1 MICLPAKSPNITIR
15 NPVYPRLVVSG
26 VHAAKNCTEPASVC
40 LFTSPPIWSSRARS
54 CTAARSSDTS
64 SGSPKT
70 TAIADY
76 CATGGM
82 RMSVRSSRHCGRLI
96 APFCA
101 LPSEVPMAGS
111 SAYPRIGKGSNLKQ
125 QTVNCD
131 LQKVEPHRS
140 GPTFAISLSLLFRL
154 PCSLGKQICTS
165 TLQIRISMDK
175 IPKCRVF
182 TP

>member
-131 LQKVEPHRS
+131 LQKSGATPQWPHFCYFPIPAFS
-140 GPTFAISLSLLFRL
+140 FALLPREANL
-154 PCSLGKQICTS
+154 HKHAPNKDQHG
-165 TLQIRISMDK
+165 
-175 IPKCRVF
+175 
-182 TP
+182 